1 VTKYLGSTEN
11 QMAKDITDS
20 IRDGSAVLGNFTK
33 VLCYLGS
40 WEMKNTG
47 FFMDSSVKRNRYEIV
62 KENYLALNKLSIVA

>member
-11 QMAKDITDS
+11 QMAKGIIDS
-20 IRDGSAVLGNFTK
+20 IRDGSAGNFTK
-33 VLCYLGS
+33 VLRYLGS

-62 KENYLALNKLSIVA
+62 KESYLVFN